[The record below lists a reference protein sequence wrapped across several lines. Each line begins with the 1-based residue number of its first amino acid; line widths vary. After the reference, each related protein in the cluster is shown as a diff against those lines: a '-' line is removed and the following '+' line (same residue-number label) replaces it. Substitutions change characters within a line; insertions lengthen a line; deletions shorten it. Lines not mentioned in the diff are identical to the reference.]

1 MIFVTYETK
10 VREEG
15 NFFTMIS
22 ADYGIT
28 MERMVDMFV
37 DDANHI
43 VGCEYDEF
51 FPVQDDISV
60 TSDFDQETCP
70 TESHKSPCTQQA
82 RTSPEPGNIYW
93 ANMTYLVG

>member
-1 MIFVTYETK
+1 
-10 VREEG
+10 
-15 NFFTMIS
+15 
-22 ADYGIT
+22 
-28 MERMVDMFV
+28 MEQMVDMFV

-60 TSDFDQETCP
+60 TNDFDQDLRPSDSHTP
-70 TESHKSPCTQQA
+70 THTASTNLTKSWK
-82 RTSPEPGNIYW
+82 YW